1 MRSIEELK
9 CRKQTKI
16 RINSRKTLI
25 NAIKHVTAI
34 IIERQTTLMH
44 IIPLKKAILINIK

>member
-25 NAIKHVTAI
+25 NAIKHVTTT
-34 IIERQTTLMH
+34 IIERQTTL
-44 IIPLKKAILINIK
+44 ILIKSLKKPILVNIK